1 MKHKLYIYI
10 SYIILALG
18 ILFFFSGC
26 KSAELKTLESTVSTL
41 QPQMGRE
48 VSRSLEDKDTVLG
61 KPVYAKIRIQY
72 EPINQYTKEDVF
84 DEIVAILKKNSWEMN
99 AENIVPDAFS
109 ASLQQGSLKI
119 LTTVLIDPDENLV
132 TVSMQ
137 AHRNP

>member
-1 MKHKLYIYI
+1 
-10 SYIILALG
+10 
-18 ILFFFSGC
+18 
-26 KSAELKTLESTVSTL
+26 
-41 QPQMGRE
+41 MGRE